1 MEFEHSMPISQMG
14 MLRPGEAPS
23 KAGVGPG
30 LEPGALGCSC
40 CLSPFHLLCP
50 YLSFSSFSSSIL
62 PFNLLCLYSA
72 PLSTLSL
79 LLVALSIG
87 ELMDS
92 PSTLNPTLAPCSDH
106 VIVSTYVDF
115 ILSIHMPH
123 PPHFSLTFV
132 CLVLLHPCS
141 PLMGSRPHA
150 HLSPS
155 LCLSPPYRVLL
166 ILISSITFMPSP
178 SESTHCCLYL
188 LTLLIPSTPPLSVH
202 MGTPPLH
209 PCHRPSL
216 FSIRTVCTHTN
227 RPPPPT
233 IPSPRHSIIGHRP
246 QL

>member
-92 PSTLNPTLAPCSDH
+92 PSTLNPTRAPCSDH

-115 ILSIHMPH
+115 ILSTHMPH
-123 PPHFSLTFV
+123 PPPLFSYFCLPGPAPSVLTSDG
-132 CLVLLHPCS
+132 LPSTCS
-141 PLMGSRPHA
+141 PVP
-150 HLSPS
+150 
-155 LCLSPPYRVLL
+155 
-166 ILISSITFMPSP
+166 F
-178 SESTHCCLYL
+178 
-188 LTLLIPSTPPLSVH
+188 TLLVASLPCLAYSHLFHHFHAFSV
-202 MGTPPLH
+202 
-209 PCHRPSL
+209 
-216 FSIRTVCTHTN
+216 
-227 RPPPPT
+227 
-233 IPSPRHSIIGHRP
+233 
-246 QL
+246 